1 MKRKLK
7 VLVAAKPWHGGLYQ
21 YYFNAFKRRDD
32 VEAQLYFT
40 YPNTFSDYVSYQ
52 INKQDW
58 LNNQIKKINAFKYDL
73 GFFINTFPKIEELEN
88 TNNVLYLTDEA
99 SIKQNMLDSFSNVYL
114 SDTGYAEKFINNKNY
129 LGELPFAFDPYIH
142 KSGALNNKRKLI
154 QSIANIDD
162 NRNKWFALM
171 SKHKC
176 FPNIHGNYFT
186 KSNYLLSHPLKIH
199 PSVNFNNQ
207 NKVYSN
213 YLISLN
219 IHSDVIKHGTNLK
232 TFEACGFRV
241 PQIINYVK
249 GLDNFFEPN
258 KEIMIFSNIQ
268 EYKEKLDL
276 LKKDKRLRNTLIK
289 NSFKRA
295 MANHKYDDR
304 VKLIIDNFKA
314 TGVRKEN
321 TLDKKSSLIV
331 PAKKFGQD

>member
-7 VLVAAKPWHGGLYQ
+7 VLVASKPWHGGLYQ

-32 VEAQLYFT
+32 VEAQLHFT
-40 YPNTFSDYVSYQ
+40 YPNTFSDYACYQ
-52 INKQDW
+52 INKQNW
-58 LNNQIKKINAFKYDL
+58 LDKQIKKINEFKYDF

-88 TNNVLYLTDEA
+88 TNNILYLTDDA
-99 SIKQNMLDSFSNVYL
+99 SVNPNILYLFSNIYL
-114 SDTGYAEKFINNKNY
+114 SDIGYAEKFLNNKNY

-142 KSGALNNKRKLI
+142 KSCALNNKKKLI
-154 QSIANIDD
+154 QSIANIDE

-171 SKHKC
+171 RKHKC
-176 FPNIHGNYFT
+176 FPNIYGNYFT

-199 PSVNFNNQ
+199 PSINFKNQ

-219 IHSDVIKHGTNLK
+219 IHSNIIKHGTNLK

-276 LKKDKRLRNTLIK
+276 LKKDKSLRNTLIR

-295 MANHKYDDR
+295 MTNHKYDDR
-304 VKLIIDNFKA
+304 VKLIMDNFKA
-314 TGVRKEN
+314 TGVR
-321 TLDKKSSLIV
+321 
-331 PAKKFGQD
+331 